1 MPKTYSDGT
10 SQHMKLTVV
19 IVNYKVEHFLVQ
31 CLHSV
36 SRSMQGIDGE
46 VIVVDN
52 ASGDGSIDYVRR
64 MFPDFTYIENS
75 ENVGFARANNIGIR
89 RGTGEYVM
97 LLNPD
102 TFIDEQLIPDCIHL
116 LDSDPSIGATGVRML
131 NQDGTFALE
140 SRRGVPTPFTAF
152 CKMTGL
158 NSLFPHSHTFG
169 RYYMRYLDEH
179 EANPVEVISGA
190 CMFIRRSVLD
200 KCGLLDENFFMYGE
214 DIDLSYRMLQTGHR
228 NYYLPTLMLHYKGE
242 SSNKNTYHYVY
253 IFYQAMYI
261 FFRKHYSHYNWLLS
275 VPIRMA
281 IYLKGASEYLSR
293 KLWQLVG
300 SKQTMLEYMQ
310 QKRYLLRGSNRNL
323 EKMVDLCERH
333 GLVYDQGSASYPAA
347 DYVVFDTDSF
357 SYHDILC
364 EMEQWGTDGNKRPM
378 IATYSSQMNCIIT
391 GLYIFE

>member
-1 MPKTYSDGT
+1 
-10 SQHMKLTVV
+10 MKLTVV

-36 SRSMQGIDGE
+36 SRSMHGIDGE
-46 VIVVDN
+46 IIVVDN
-52 ASGDGSIDYVRR
+52 ASGGGSLDYVRR
-64 MFPDFTYIENS
+64 MFPDVTYIENT
-75 ENVGFARANNIGIR
+75 ENLGFARANNIGIR
-89 RGTGEYVM
+89 RGSGQYVM

-102 TFIDEQLIPDCIHL
+102 TFISEQLIPSCIKL
-116 LDSDPSIGATGVRML
+116 LDSDTTIGATGVRML

-152 CKMTGL
+152 CKMSGL
-158 NSLFPHSHTFG
+158 NSLFPYSHKLG

-179 EANPVEVISGA
+179 RANPIDVISGA

-200 KCGLLDENFFMYGE
+200 ECGLLDEDYFMYGE
-214 DIDLSYRMLQTGHR
+214 DIDLSYRMLQTGHQ

-281 IYLKGASEYLSR
+281 IYIKGASEYLTR
-293 KLWQLVG
+293 KLWQLFG
-300 SKQTMLEYMQ
+300 NKHTMHEYMQ
-310 QKRYLLRGSNRNL
+310 QKRYLLRGSNRNI
-323 EKMVDLCERH
+323 ERMATLCDRH
-333 GLVYDQGSASYPAA
+333 HLVYDLFNASCTTA
-347 DYVVFDTDSF
+347 DYIIFDTDSF
-357 SYHDILC
+357 SYQDILS
-364 EMEQWGTDGNKRPM
+364 EMEKWGADGSKRPM
-378 IATYSSQMNCIIT
+378 IATYSSQMDCIIT